1 MSGPTLLHGGPGE
14 GTGVD
19 VQVRPADGRRRHA
32 QDHVTLTRTTRRD
45 DMKQRTYWHAHMEA
59 FTHFYWDLSHL
70 IYIQATDVFA
80 LSWVLVESNVV
91 LLTES
96 ASAGLDTS
104 IQRMSRFP

>member
-1 MSGPTLLHGGPGE
+1 
-14 GTGVD
+14 
-19 VQVRPADGRRRHA
+19 
-32 QDHVTLTRTTRRD
+32 
-45 DMKQRTYWHAHMEA
+45 MEA